1 MNKYWKKFKMF
12 WRELGNILT
21 NIACP
26 FLAILVAISEIFG
39 LPANFIQSIKKAEY
53 WCWNACGTKD
63 KIDEIVDAIDQV
75 VTPEGEE

>member
-1 MNKYWKKFKMF
+1 MF

-39 LPANFIQSIKKAEY
+39 LPATFIQSIKKAEY
-53 WCWNACGTKD
+53 
-63 KIDEIVDAIDQV
+63 
-75 VTPEGEE
+75 